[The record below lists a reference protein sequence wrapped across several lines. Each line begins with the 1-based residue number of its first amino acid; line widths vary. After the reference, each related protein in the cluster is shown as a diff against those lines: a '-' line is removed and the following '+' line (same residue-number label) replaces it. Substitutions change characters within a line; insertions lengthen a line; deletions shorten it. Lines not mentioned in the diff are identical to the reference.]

1 MNEANAAQI
10 LVLGWNFRGASGAVR
25 EGVSFS
31 AEEVREGLRRLAGR
45 GVVFESVIVST
56 CHRSEIYGLGA
67 GERTGDE
74 LARFVSEWRGLDRR
88 VLEEAGFRRFG
99 AEAVRH
105 LFRVAAGLDSMAL
118 GESEVL
124 GQVRQA
130 LSIAR
135 ETGSSRNVLH
145 RLFESAVRAG
155 KRVRTETEIAV
166 HPLSVASIGVEL
178 AEKVFGDLPNRALL
192 LLGAGET
199 ATLFARHAVEAGLRD
214 LRIANRTEANAQE
227 LAARVGARVVPWN
240 VLADELAS
248 ADVVVGTTASPTP
261 VVRRTDVEAA
271 MRQRRGQPMFFLDL
285 AMPPDIDPEVRSL
298 YNVFSYDLDGLQEIA
313 AENRRRRS
321 REIPGAERILEEELE
336 RFVAWYGTL
345 EVVPTVTD
353 LKRRLE
359 EIRDMELGRLPP
371 EDRERLRPL
380 ADSVVARL
388 LHEPMRRLKAEK
400 DPAKRLDRVEA
411 IRHLFDLDKDRE

>member
-1 MNEANAAQI
+1 
-10 LVLGWNFRGASGAVR
+10 
-25 EGVSFS
+25 
-31 AEEVREGLRRLAGR
+31 
-45 GVVFESVIVST
+45 
-56 CHRSEIYGLGA
+56 
-67 GERTGDE
+67 
-74 LARFVSEWRGLDRR
+74 
-88 VLEEAGFRRFG
+88 
-99 AEAVRH
+99 
-105 LFRVAAGLDSMAL
+105 
-118 GESEVL
+118 
-124 GQVRQA
+124 
-130 LSIAR
+130 
-135 ETGSSRNVLH
+135 
-145 RLFESAVRAG
+145 
-155 KRVRTETEIAV
+155 
-166 HPLSVASIGVEL
+166 
-178 AEKVFGDLPNRALL
+178 
-192 LLGAGET
+192 
-199 ATLFARHAVEAGLRD
+199 
-214 LRIANRTEANAQE
+214 
-227 LAARVGARVVPWN
+227 
-240 VLADELAS
+240 
-248 ADVVVGTTASPTP
+248 
-261 VVRRTDVEAA
+261 
-271 MRQRRGQPMFFLDL
+271 MFFLDL

-359 EIRDMELGRLPP
+359 EIRDMELGRLPS